1 MIVQNVDI
9 KNFRGIEY
17 ASIEFKPGFKLIKGE
32 HGKGKTSI
40 LEAISVGFNTT
51 FF

>member
-17 ASIEFKPGFKLIKGE
+17 ASIEFKPGFNLIKGRME
-32 HGKGKTSI
+32 KVK
-40 LEAISVGFNTT
+40 LLY
-51 FF
+51 

>member
-17 ASIEFKPGFKLIKGE
+17 ASIEFKPGFNLIKGE
-32 HGKGKTSI
+32 NFYIRSDFCWI
-40 LEAISVGFNTT
+40 RRIYRRI
-51 FF
+51 